1 MNKLKTIINN
11 KVKEIFTSSL
21 NQQKEII
28 KNILSNNNNLILNQ
42 LKTEYEKLYEQV
54 NQSVKIW
61 MEIIVN

>member
-54 NQSVKIW
+54 NQSVRI
-61 MEIIVN
+61 